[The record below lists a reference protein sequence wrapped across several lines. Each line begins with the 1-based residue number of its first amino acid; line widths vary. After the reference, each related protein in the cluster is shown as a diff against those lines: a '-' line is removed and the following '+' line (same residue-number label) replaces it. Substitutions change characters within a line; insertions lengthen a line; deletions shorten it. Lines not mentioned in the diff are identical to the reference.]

1 MQANLTFSARQE
13 RDVHVRHN
21 FIVNVFDGGFF
32 GFALG
37 VASFITV
44 IPLFISQ
51 LTDSTVLIGL
61 VASLHSIGWQL
72 PQLLT
77 ARKVAGLRRYK
88 RMVLLMTLHERWPF
102 FPLALLAL
110 ALPSLNRDFALVLA
124 FILITWQSFGGGFTA
139 TAWQSMI
146 AKLIPPDRRG
156 IFYGTQSGL
165 ANLMS
170 SGGAV
175 LAGAILGSVQ
185 TPNDFALCFFV
196 AGIAMVISGSFLAS
210 TRESESSAVPRP
222 AELADQ
228 PQTQEST
235 VRQLLAILR
244 RDGNFRWFLLSRGL
258 VQYSSVA
265 VSFFTIFAVR
275 RFEMDPGTAGVL
287 TGVLLLGQTIASP
300 IIGWLGDRF
309 SYRSMFIVAAF
320 VAAASAAAAWF
331 APNLTWMY
339 PAFLLAGVT
348 GGAMW
353 TMTNAIV
360 ADFGTQTERPY
371 YIGLTN
377 TLIAPVTLLAPLFSG
392 WLADVL
398 GFEATFGAAAIA
410 GLLSAAVLILF
421 MVNPRR
427 IVTSEPA
434 V

>member
-1 MQANLTFSARQE
+1 MQADIGIPARGANA
-13 RDVHVRHN
+13 VHVRHN

-37 VASFITV
+37 VASFVTV
-44 IPLFISQ
+44 IPLFVSQ

-110 ALPSLNRDFALVLA
+110 ALPSLSRDFALLLA

-156 IFYGTQSGL
+156 IFYGTQSGVS
-165 ANLMS
+165 NLMS

-175 LAGAILGSVQ
+175 LAGAILGSVDSP
-185 TPNDFALCFFV
+185 TDFALCFFI

-210 TRESESSAVPRP
+210 TRETEHVLAQAPSVDSMPP
-222 AELADQ
+222 APVKMRYKLID
-228 PQTQEST
+228 
-235 VRQLLAILR
+235 ILR
-244 RDGNFRWFLLSRGL
+244 RDGNFRWFLLSRSL

-275 RFEMDPGTAGVL
+275 RFDMDAPTAGLL
-287 TGVLLLGQTIASP
+287 TGVLLVGQTIASP

-320 VAAASAAAAWF
+320 VAAGSAAAAWF
-331 APNLTWMY
+331 APSITWMY
-339 PAFLLAGVT
+339 PAFAMAGIT
-348 GGAMW
+348 AGAMW
-353 TMTNAIV
+353 IMTNAIV
-360 ADFGTQTERPY
+360 ADFGTLEERPY

-377 TLIAPVTLLAPLFSG
+377 TLIAPVTLLAPLISG
-392 WLADVL
+392 WLADAI
-398 GFEATFGAAAIA
+398 GFEATFGAAALA
-410 GLLSAAVLILF
+410 GLVSAAVLLAF
-421 MVNPRR
+421 MHDPRANR
-427 IVTSEPA
+427 KTQAII
-434 V
+434 